1 MSQRSPPSSLTP
13 KRHKLVLLGES
24 SVGKS
29 SIVLRMVRHEWT
41 ENQHPTIGASFFK
54 LTVPGD
60 QPVHLDIWDTAG
72 QERYRSLA
80 SMYYRGAS
88 AAIVVYDL
96 TSAESFERAKFWIKE
111 LLANGNGDIVIGLTG
126 NKLDLAAERRKVP
139 LEVAKKYAE
148 ETDIILHETSAKT
161 GENIN
166 LLLEDMVAKLRKLA
180 AFQVGQGAP
189 SAGPSGA
196 QGGLLNNQAP
206 NEKSGGKGCC

>member
-1 MSQRSPPSSLTP
+1 MATQQPNVAPE
-13 KRHKLVLLGES
+13 RHKLVLLGES

-41 ENQHPTIGASFFK
+41 ANQFPTIGASFFK

-88 AAIVVYDL
+88 AAIVVYDI
-96 TSAESFERAKFWIKE
+96 TSVESFERAKFWIRE
-111 LLANGNGDIVIGLTG
+111 LLQNGNGDIVIALAG
-126 NKLDLAAERRKVP
+126 NKLDLVDKRKVDFG
-139 LEVAKKYAE
+139 EAKKYAAE
-148 ETDIILHETSAKT
+148 NDLVLHETGARS

-166 LLLEDMVAKLRKLA
+166 LLLEDIVAKLRKASA
-180 AFQVGQGAP
+180 AA
-189 SAGPSGA
+189 SALHPNDGKA
-196 QGGLLNNQAP
+196 GGGMLNQP
-206 NEKSGGKGCC
+206 KKGGEKNGCC